1 MSPPRLRLLV
11 VDWPAEDQQAW
22 SQALATG
29 SLFDEGGAA
38 AWSTASRNT
47 VEKAYGLWLACL
59 KTSGQLD
66 VDAAPLERVNRVT
79 LEGYLASLEGKKPST
94 IANRFRDLL
103 EALRVLVPDG
113 DTEELRRITRALQA
127 RARQQVR
134 VEPNLVSPDQL
145 YEAGIARME
154 RVAVATYEKL
164 DVQAVQFGDGL
175 MMAMLA
181 IKAVRRRNIAR
192 TVLGVNL
199 VKQGEVYHWR
209 FGAHETKTRKSV
221 SADLPERLTPYIE
234 VWLNVFRPVLVRDRE
249 CDTLWVSCYR
259 QPMAESTITARFK
272 QATEDELGVAIS
284 PHKVRHAIATGVA
297 AAMPSQANMIPYLLD
312 HAGDQVLR
320 KHYLFAR
327 NLAASEAYLNVLEDR
342 QGRARG
348 Q

>member
-127 RARQQVR
+127 LDRLQVR
-134 VEPNLVSPDQL
+134 VEPNLVRCPDTQDVSEEVL
-145 YEAGIARME
+145 HRAGARHLE
-154 RVAVATYEKL
+154 RATGEPYRVVRTGPGAYRVAFWHE
-164 DVQAVQFGDGL
+164 GDDERSRRL
-175 MMAMLA
+175 LA
-181 IKAVRRRNIAR
+181 IEQASGLSLR
-192 TVLGVNL
+192 G
-199 VKQGEVYHWR
+199 G
-209 FGAHETKTRKSV
+209 
-221 SADLPERLTPYIE
+221 
-234 VWLNVFRPVLVRDRE
+234 
-249 CDTLWVSCYR
+249 TL
-259 QPMAESTITARFK
+259 
-272 QATEDELGVAIS
+272 
-284 PHKVRHAIATGVA
+284 
-297 AAMPSQANMIPYLLD
+297 
-312 HAGDQVLR
+312 
-320 KHYLFAR
+320 
-327 NLAASEAYLNVLEDR
+327 
-342 QGRARG
+342 
-348 Q
+348 